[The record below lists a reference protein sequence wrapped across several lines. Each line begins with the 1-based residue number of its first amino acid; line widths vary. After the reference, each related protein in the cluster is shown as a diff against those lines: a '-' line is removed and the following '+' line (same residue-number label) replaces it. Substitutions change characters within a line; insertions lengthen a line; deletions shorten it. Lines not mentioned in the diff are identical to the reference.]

1 MCTIR
6 VMSRVVSRPINAAKI
21 NRFSWLMALYA
32 ENHQRLHR
40 LFMPERLGQGRYVS
54 SVGDGLDLQLDIL
67 AQHAYTTEL
76 RLSYT
81 MLDPVTGEPD
91 PSAYLRLYRDARQV
105 EATHCYIG
113 RRWQD
118 VIGMYPPPAE
128 VLDHRLRMNT
138 FLGKWLQYLAERG
151 HGMGHFEFQCALPSA
166 GPMPNLERP
175 DLPSVPSAYA
185 MEDLAGDGS
194 DQHSGAGIE

>member
-1 MCTIR
+1 
-6 VMSRVVSRPINAAKI
+6 MSNVVSRPINATKI
-21 NRFSWLMALYA
+21 NRFSWLMALYS

-40 LFMPERLGQGRYVS
+40 LFMPETLATGRYLS
-54 SVGDGLDLQLDIL
+54 SVGDGLDLRIDIL

-91 PSAYLRLYRDARQV
+91 PSAYLRLYHDAKQV
-105 EATHCYIG
+105 EATHCYVG

-138 FLGKWLQYLAERG
+138 FLGKWMQYLAERG
-151 HGMGHFEFQCALPSA
+151 HCMGHLEFQCALPSA
-166 GPMPNLERP
+166 RP
-175 DLPSVPSAYA
+175 TSHEGHPDRPLVPPVYA
-185 MEDLAGDGS
+185 TEDLAGDGS
-194 DQHSGAGIE
+194 DQHSCARIDDEC

>member
-1 MCTIR
+1 
-6 VMSRVVSRPINAAKI
+6 MSQVVSRPIDVAKI
-21 NRFSWLMALYA
+21 NRFAWLMALYA

-40 LFMPERLGQGRYVS
+40 LFVPERLIEGRYVS
-54 SVGDGLDLQLDIL
+54 SVGDGLDLQLDII

-76 RLSYT
+76 RMSYT

-91 PSAYLRLYRDARQV
+91 PSAYLRLYRDTSQV
-105 EATHCYIG
+105 EATHCYLG

-118 VIGMYPPPAE
+118 AIGMYPQPAV

-151 HGMGHFEFQCALPSA
+151 HGLHDPEFQCALPSA
-166 GPMPNLERP
+166 QRTLNEIRTERS
-175 DLPSVPSAYA
+175 LKSSVWGGADPARG
-185 MEDLAGDGS
+185 E
-194 DQHSGAGIE
+194 SG